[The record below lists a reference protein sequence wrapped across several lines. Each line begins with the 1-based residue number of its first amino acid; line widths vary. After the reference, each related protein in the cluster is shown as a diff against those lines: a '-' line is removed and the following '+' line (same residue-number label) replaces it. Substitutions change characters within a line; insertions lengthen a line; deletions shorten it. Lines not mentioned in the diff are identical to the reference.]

1 MLARIETV
9 SEVVLIRS
17 FESSSSTLVLDA
29 ESLLERRSFR
39 MQRDRVDLKPILG
52 RCVCVDLSVQWYR
65 YVLGG
70 VKLVLVLMLMEA
82 GIAVRIMGLRYMN

>member
-17 FESSSSTLVLDA
+17 FESSSSTLVLVA

-39 MQRDRVDLKPILG
+39 MQRDSVDLKPILG
-52 RCVCVDLSVQWYR
+52 WGDGFVW
-65 YVLGG
+65 
-70 VKLVLVLMLMEA
+70 
-82 GIAVRIMGLRYMN
+82 I